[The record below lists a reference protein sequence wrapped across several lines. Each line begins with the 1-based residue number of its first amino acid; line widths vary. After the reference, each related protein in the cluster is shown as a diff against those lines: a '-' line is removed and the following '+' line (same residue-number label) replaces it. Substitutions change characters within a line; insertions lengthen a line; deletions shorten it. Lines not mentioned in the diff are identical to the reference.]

1 MTGPLSGLRVIEIA
15 SIAPAPFGCTVL
27 SDLGA
32 EVLRVDRA
40 SDVPDEAPATAPP
53 DPLARG
59 RRSVGVDLKNP
70 TGAGVVL
77 RLVESADVLIEGFR
91 PGVCERLGIGPA
103 ECLAANPRLVY
114 GRLSGYGQDGPL
126 AGEAGHD
133 IDYLA
138 FAGALHPVGP
148 AGAPPVPPVNYVA
161 DFGGGGMLL
170 VVGVLAALLE
180 RQRSGR
186 GQIVDAA
193 MVEGAA
199 AMTGMLHGLR
209 ASGAWQDERG
219 TNLLD
224 GGAPFYRCYSCADG
238 RFVAVGALEPKFYAA
253 LLAGLEIDPVSLP
266 GQYERGSWPEVADRF
281 AAAFASRTRDE
292 WVELFTGTDA
302 CVAPVL
308 TPAEAPRHLHATA
321 RGSFVDVGGVVQPG
335 AVPRLDRT
343 PGEAGGPAPYAGE
356 HSGEALRD
364 WGFDAAEVDELR
376 TGGAIRDG

>member
-1 MTGPLSGLRVIEIA
+1 MAGPLSGLRVVEIA

-40 SDVPDEAPATAPP
+40 SSVPDDPPATAPP

-59 RRSVGVDLKNP
+59 RRSVGVDLKSP
-70 TGAGVVL
+70 GGPGVVL
-77 RLVESADVLIEGFR
+77 RLVESADVLVEGFR

-126 AGEAGHD
+126 AGAAGHD

-138 FAGALHPVGP
+138 FAGALHPIGP
-148 AGAPPVPPVNYVA
+148 AGGPPLPPVNYVA

-180 RQRSGR
+180 RERSGR
-186 GQIVDAA
+186 GQVVDAA
-193 MVEGAA
+193 MVDGAT

-209 ASGAWQDERG
+209 ASGVWRDERG
-219 TNLLD
+219 SNFLD

-238 RFVAVGALEPKFYAA
+238 LFVAVGALEPQFYAA
-253 LLAGLEIDPVSLP
+253 LLAGLEIDPAALP
-266 GQYERGSWPEVADRF
+266 GQHDHEYWPEVAEQF
-281 AAAFASRTRDE
+281 AVVFATRTRDE
-292 WVELFTGTDA
+292 WVELFAGTDA

-308 TPAEAPRHLHATA
+308 TPAEAPRHPHATA
-321 RGSFVDVGGVVQPG
+321 RGSFVEVDGVDQPG
-335 AVPRLDRT
+335 PVPRLDRT
-343 PGEAGGPAPYAGE
+343 PGRVGGPAPYAGQ
-356 HSGEALRD
+356 HSDEALGA
-364 WGFDAAEVDELR
+364 WGFGPAEVEQLR
-376 TGGAIRDG
+376 ARGAIR